1 MRLVVVHFFGF
12 RGACARSDAIG
23 PRSRF
28 GVLGLR
34 RSLPACDAS
43 RLDVVIVSPFYR
55 LLLTRL
61 RVNKKRNLGGFCEE
75 AVDSGRN
82 RWMVVHKFRCSDFV
96 PSHMGLGCSS
106 WAYPDLRP
114 GLLYA
119 PPSGLG
125 FGGVGATFG
134 ASSRATQNP
143 MAQAVG
149 VPTFRKERERW
160 GTLGLL
166 ASTGCRL
173 SYTAR
178 TYRRMRG
185 QNPCLRGAGV
195 IIGILRL
202 RKASTS
208 WAPCSA
214 QDDRRLV
221 CWDAAVLLQPL

>member
-82 RWMVVHKFRCSDFV
+82 RWMVVHNFRCSDFV

-134 ASSRATQNP
+134 ASSRATSKSNGAGCRSSHLSQRTRKMGHP
-143 MAQAVG
+143 RFAG
-149 VPTFRKERERW
+149 VHRLPTFLHRADLPADAGSKSLPARCGGDYRDPSTAQ
-160 GTLGLL
+160 GVHFVGALL
-166 ASTGCRL
+166 RSG
-173 SYTAR
+173 
-178 TYRRMRG
+178 
-185 QNPCLRGAGV
+185 
-195 IIGILRL
+195 
-202 RKASTS
+202 
-208 WAPCSA
+208 
-214 QDDRRLV
+214 
-221 CWDAAVLLQPL
+221 